1 MHLVNSYFCQRS
13 SIKLSFFSRTSSNS
27 SAKYFYIQMEL
38 CDTKTLKHWI
48 VEKNKESLQDSKR
61 REEGQSITEQ
71 IVSAVEYIHSKR
83 HVHRDLKVRP
93 IMQTKVI

>member
-1 MHLVNSYFCQRS
+1 
-13 SIKLSFFSRTSSNS
+13 
-27 SAKYFYIQMEL
+27 MEL